1 MEFDKAC
8 LLRLYVNKQPLFTV
22 LKIMTDSTVGEFR
35 RSQPAPAWA
44 DYTQSGNQHMQRHQP
59 QQARDCYC
67 KALVLAE
74 KLMVEGV
81 RQRQEPDVI
90 HLYAMSCNNLADSF
104 QALGKALEA
113 ETILLKS
120 HSTLMALLDDRNL
133 ALPVRQE
140 AYQGLHR
147 ALAQL
152 IGFYNQTQQPAALEE
167 VTTQFKRH
175 SQQFLRELTQP
186 CQEISAD
193 TPMG

>member
-1 MEFDKAC
+1 
-8 LLRLYVNKQPLFTV
+8 
-22 LKIMTDSTVGEFR
+22 MTNSTVAEFR
-35 RSQPAPAWA
+35 RSQPDPAWV
-44 DYTQSGNQHMQRHQP
+44 DYTQAGNQYMQHHQP

-74 KLMVEGV
+74 KMMREGV
-81 RQRQEPDVI
+81 CQRQEPDVI
-90 HLYAMSCNNLADSF
+90 HLYAVSCNNLAESF
-104 QALGKALEA
+104 QALNEDLEA

-120 HSTLMALLDDRNL
+120 HSTLMALLDDRSL

-140 AYQGLHR
+140 AYRGLHR

-175 SQQFLRELTQP
+175 SQQFLRELMQPP

-193 TPMG
+193 VPLG